1 MLVWFQKLINGAFL
15 LLHREMRQQ
24 IPVDL
29 TGLIRCIYMYVQ
41 LHLHVRAIAFT
52 CTCNCNYMY
61 MQSTKQHISGNKTNE
76 MKSLK

>member
-1 MLVWFQKLINGAFL
+1 MFVWFQRLINGAFL

-41 LHLHVRAIAFT
+41 LHLHVRAIATT
-52 CTCNCNYMY
+52 CICN
-61 MQSTKQHISGNKTNE
+61 QLHSTSLATRQ
-76 MKSLK
+76 MK

>member
-15 LLHREMRQQ
+15 LLRRETRQQ

-41 LHLHVRAIAFT
+41 LHIHVRAIATT
-52 CTCNCNYMY
+52 CTCN
-61 MQSTKQHISGNKTNE
+61 QLHSISLATRL
-76 MKSLK
+76 MK